1 MSASATR
8 IEHDQLFSGSGYLSQ
23 GERYRLEAIT
33 TGIRLLVYFV
43 VATPWLM
50 VVAR

>member
-1 MSASATR
+1 MSPPATR
-8 IEHDQLFSGSGYLSQ
+8 IEHDQFISGSGYLSQ
-23 GERYRLEAIT
+23 GELYRLEAIT